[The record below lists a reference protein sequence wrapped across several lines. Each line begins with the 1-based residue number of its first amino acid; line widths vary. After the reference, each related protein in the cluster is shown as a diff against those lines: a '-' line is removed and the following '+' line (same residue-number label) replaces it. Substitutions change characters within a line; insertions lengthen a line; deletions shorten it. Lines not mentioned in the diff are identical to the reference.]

1 MSIFNISNASAALD
15 YVANNLEIGHTT
27 VTNRSGILYF
37 EDGISTVIIG
47 HTMSSAGNWYY
58 IISYE
63 CAEGRRVFNVNEWE
77 PEYRRIFDLSISLSL

>member
-1 MSIFNISNASAALD
+1 MSIFNMSTAASVID
-15 YVANNLEIGHTT
+15 YVNNGLEIGHTT

-47 HTMSSAGNWYY
+47 HAMSSAGNWYY
-58 IISYE
+58 IVSYE